1 MFNTKQQQTNLF
13 EELPTR
19 KVGILPS
26 TRYQGSKS
34 KILNWIDYYTKDL
47 EFNSVLDA
55 FAGTGCVGYMYKKN
69 GKQVFYNDSLNFNHY
84 VGLAI
89 IENPGVTLDN
99 RDVDFILKK
108 QSGVQYPSFVY
119 DTFHDIY
126 FTDEENEWLDVVIKN
141 IGEVRDKYKQA
152 LAYYA
157 LFQSC
162 IIKRPYN
169 LFHRKNLYIRT
180 AEVERS
186 FGNKKTWDTP
196 FEDHFLKFVDEVNN
210 SVFDNDRKNQ
220 AFHSDIFDLT
230 VPPVDLVYID
240 TPYIS
245 AKGFGINYFDF
256 YHFLEG
262 IVSYKQWGNLI
273 DKKSKHKKIKNGK
286 NEWCNKGEIHNAFER
301 LFDKF
306 KSPILV
312 ISYRDDGTPTVPEL
326 VNMLKKHKKSVEV
339 KKIDYK
345 YVLSNGNSKEV
356 LIIASQ
362 VKSVD

>member
-1 MFNTKQQQTNLF
+1 MLSAKQQPKLF
-13 EELPTR
+13 EELSNR
-19 KVGILPS
+19 KVGVLPS
-26 TRYQGSKS
+26 TRYQGSKY

-47 EFNSVLDA
+47 DFDSVLDA
-55 FAGTGCVGYMYKKN
+55 FGGTGCVGYMYKKN
-69 GKQVFYNDSLNFNHY
+69 GKQVFYNDSLKFNHY
-84 VGLAI
+84 VGLAL

-99 RDVDFILKK
+99 KDVDFILKK
-108 QSGVQYPSFVY
+108 QPSTQYLSFIH

-126 FTDEENEWLDVVIKN
+126 FTDEENKWLDIVVANIRKIK
-141 IGEVRDKYKQA
+141 DKYKKA

-196 FEDHFLKFVDEVNN
+196 FEDHFVKFVEEAN
-210 SVFDNDRKNQ
+210 SAVFDNQKKNK
-220 AFHSDIFDLT
+220 AFHSDIFDLDLPK
-230 VPPVDLVYID
+230 VGLVYID

-245 AKGFGINYFDF
+245 SKGVGVNYFDF

-262 IVSYKQWGNLI
+262 IVFYDQWANLI
-273 DKKSKHKKIKNGK
+273 DENSKHKKIKNGK
-286 NEWCNKGEIHNAFER
+286 NEWCNKDEIYGAFER
-301 LFDKF
+301 LFNKF
-306 KSPILV
+306 KNSILV
-312 ISYRDDGTPTVPEL
+312 VSYRDDGTPTISEL
-326 VNMLKKHKKSVEV
+326 VNMLKKHKKSVEL
-339 KKIDYK
+339 KKLDYK

-356 LIIASQ
+356 LIIAQ
-362 VKSVD
+362 